1 MKKAFSAIFGT
12 GLNVLIYAVAIFILF
27 RAGAFAYDFAY
38 EIFGEPVVSEYADEE
53 VRIEIKNGE
62 GGREV
67 AAKLKDKDL
76 INNELAFAI
85 KTRLTSATL
94 KPGIYVVKASMSGD
108 EMIQIMSD
116 DTNSLVKQKT
126 ADELQLEAE
135 AMKES
140 VSNKVET
147 ESESHESEMETDT
160 DEYTDEDIDEDILK
174 DIEEDVEEGEGEE
187 WS

>member
-1 MKKAFSAIFGT
+1 MKKVLSAIFGT

-38 EIFGEPVVSEYADEE
+38 EVFGEPVVSEYADEE
-53 VRIEIKNGE
+53 VRIEIKSGE

-67 AAKLKDKDL
+67 ATKLKDKGL

-94 KPGIYVVKASMSGD
+94 KPGIYIVKANMSGD
-108 EMIQIMSD
+108 DMIEIMSD

-126 ADELQLEAE
+126 ADELQAEAE
-135 AMKES
+135 SRQES
-140 VSNKVET
+140 GS
-147 ESESHESEMETDT
+147 SDT
-160 DEYTDEDIDEDILK
+160 DS
-174 DIEEDVEEGEGEE
+174 EEGESGQ
-187 WS
+187 

>member
-1 MKKAFSAIFGT
+1 MKKVLSAIFGT

-53 VRIEIKNGE
+53 VRIEIKSGE

-67 AAKLKDKDL
+67 AAKLKDKGL

-94 KPGIYVVKASMSGD
+94 KPGIYIVKANMSGD
-108 EMIQIMSD
+108 DMIEIMSD

-126 ADELQLEAE
+126 ADELQAE
-135 AMKES
+135 VENRQES
-140 VSNKVET
+140 GSSDTVS
-147 ESESHESEMETDT
+147 
-160 DEYTDEDIDEDILK
+160 
-174 DIEEDVEEGEGEE
+174 EEGEGGQ
-187 WS
+187 